1 MAKKKGSAKRSVSK
15 VKRNNQR
22 KNKLIKRGEIK
33 PKRGN
38 TTSYSEKQQRGQLE
52 KNRHLISGRPK

>member
-1 MAKKKGSAKRSVSK
+1 MAKKKSSAKRSVSK

-38 TTSYSEKQQRGQLE
+38 TTPYLEKQAS
-52 KNRHLISGRPK
+52 KNVTRFSNSIKLSV